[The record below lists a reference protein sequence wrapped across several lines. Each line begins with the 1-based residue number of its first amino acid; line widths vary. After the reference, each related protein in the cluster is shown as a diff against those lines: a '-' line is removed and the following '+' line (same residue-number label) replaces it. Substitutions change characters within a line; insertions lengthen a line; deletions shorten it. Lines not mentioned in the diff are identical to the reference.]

1 MTRQARVGEQ
11 KLADLPQDRITPDK
25 PPFTYVGVDCF
36 GPFLIRRGRSEVK
49 RYGVLY
55 ACLVVR
61 AVHIE
66 VAQSFDSD
74 SFSNSFRRS
83 IARRVTSQQMRS
95 DNDGNFVSG
104 ESEVSRF
111 INSWNQEKTADFLL
125 QRNVQWIFNPPPPAR
140 IVVARGN
147 VEFGQ

>member
-1 MTRQARVGEQ
+1 M
-11 KLADLPQDRITPDK
+11 
-25 PPFTYVGVDCF
+25 
-36 GPFLIRRGRSEVK
+36 
-49 RYGVLY
+49 
-55 ACLVVR
+55 VR

-74 SFSNSFRRS
+74 SFLNSFRRS

-111 INSWNQEKTADFLL
+111 INSWNQENTADLL
-125 QRNVQWIFNPPPPAR
+125 RQRNVQWIFNPPR
-140 IVVARGN
+140 WLVSWLRVGMLNSDSKEGIECIG
-147 VEFGQ
+147 